1 MDYSLLPKIQDA
13 DLKDKLVLV
22 RVDHNVVKKGIIK
35 DTERID
41 ATIPTLF
48 NIVLRGGKLILMT
61 HNGRPKDKK
70 TGAIQISNDDSI
82 EPIVEYMKN
91 KLGVRIVIPEWFIR
105 ADKGIEVVDEVC
117 YKIVEDLRNSKIDIV
132 YLPNTR
138 WFRGE
143 ESGDEESE
151 KLAKALAKLAD
162 VYVNDAFGSW
172 QAHAS
177 TTLVAKYLPSYSGLL
192 MQKEIFHLK
201 ELFQPKRPFVGIVA
215 GAKFDTKIKPLN
227 KLLELVDY
235 LILGGVIYNAYL
247 CAKYDIM
254 IKGITETDMKFAREF
269 VKRANEFPQR
279 IVELPYIVESDTL
292 DGKVP
297 GKYRTH
303 FLHDLK
309 PGTELNYVLD
319 ISWESW
325 ELRHVKEVFSR
336 ANMFFVNAVMGLMP
350 HFDEG
355 TQRLYE
361 LVASNEKAM
370 KTFGGGDTL
379 QEFKALNYETYLKA
393 VERPDYYFYTGGGA
407 VLNSIEEGSAYGM
420 EPVQALIEN
429 AKRLKA
435 EKK

>member
-1 MDYSLLPKIQDA
+1 MDYSLLPKVQDA
-13 DLKDKLVLV
+13 DLKGKVVLV

-61 HNGRPKDKK
+61 HNGRPRNKK
-70 TGAIQISNDDSI
+70 TGVITVSNDDSI
-82 EPIVEYMKN
+82 EPIVEYLKS
-91 KLGVRIVIPEWFIR
+91 KLNVRVVIPEWYKR
-105 ADKGIEVVDEVC
+105 NDNGIEVVDEVC
-117 YKIVEDLRNSKIDIV
+117 HQMVSDLKSGKIDII

-143 ESGDEESE
+143 ESNDEDTTI
-151 KLAKALAKLAD
+151 LAEALSKLAD

-172 QAHAS
+172 QPHAS
-177 TTLVAKYLPSYSGLL
+177 TELITKYLPSYSGML
-192 MQKEIFHLK
+192 MQKEIFHLR

-215 GAKFDTKIKPLN
+215 GAKFDTKIKPMN
-227 KLLELVDY
+227 QLLELVDY

-247 CAKYDIM
+247 CAKYDIE

-269 VKRANEFPQR
+269 LKRAKEFPQR

-292 DGKVP
+292 DGKIP
-297 GKYRTH
+297 GQYRTH

-309 PGTELNYVLD
+309 PGTKLNYVLD

-336 ANMFFVNAVMGLMP
+336 ANMFFVNAVMGFMP
-350 HFDEG
+350 DFVDG
-355 TQRLYE
+355 TQRMYD
-361 LVASNEKAM
+361 LVAMNDHAM

-393 VERPDYYFYTGGGA
+393 VERSDYYFYTGGGA
-407 VLNSIEEGSAYGM
+407 VLNSIEQGSAYGM

-429 AKRLKA
+429 R
-435 EKK
+435 KKQ